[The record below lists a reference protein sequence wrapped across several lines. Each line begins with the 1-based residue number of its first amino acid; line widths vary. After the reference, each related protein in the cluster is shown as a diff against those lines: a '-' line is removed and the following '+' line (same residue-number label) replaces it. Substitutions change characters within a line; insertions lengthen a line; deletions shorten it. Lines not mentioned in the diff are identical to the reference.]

1 MRCGQAQRLMTS
13 AVDDE
18 LGPRRRRALDH
29 HLAACDACRREIAA
43 TGTVLDAVA
52 RLPAEVLVSARLEQA
67 TLRRLRITAS
77 EGGSRHERVPWWR
90 SASLPA
96 LALAAA
102 AVLALAVGLR
112 QFDVMSP
119 GPANLATGSAA
130 KRSGQVPTQHR
141 VASEA
146 APARVARQAR
156 PTVGEPPREP
166 PAELA
171 SAPDLFMDLPILRH
185 MEKLEHFDAI
195 RTTTLDEEP
204 GPSDGQQERSNG

>member
-13 AVDDE
+13 AVDEE
-18 LGPRRRRALDH
+18 LGPRRRRALDR
-29 HLAACDACRREIAA
+29 HLTACDACRREIAA

-52 RLPAEVLVSARLEQA
+52 QLPAAVQVSSRLEEA
-67 TLRRLRITAS
+67 TLRRLRIAAS
-77 EGGSRHERVPWWR
+77 EERTTHERVPWWR
-90 SASLPA
+90 NASLPA

-112 QFDVMSP
+112 QFDVMSTA
-119 GPANLATGSAA
+119 PANLATGSAA
-130 KRSGQVPTQHR
+130 KRGGQAPQHR
-141 VASEA
+141 VPSEA

-156 PTVGEPPREP
+156 PTVGEPPGEP

>member
-1 MRCGQAQRLMTS
+1 M
-13 AVDDE
+13 
-18 LGPRRRRALDH
+18 
-29 HLAACDACRREIAA
+29 
-43 TGTVLDAVA
+43 
-52 RLPAEVLVSARLEQA
+52 
-67 TLRRLRITAS
+67 
-77 EGGSRHERVPWWR
+77 PWWR

-119 GPANLATGSAA
+119 GPANLAPGSAA
-130 KRSGQVPTQHR
+130 KRGGQAPPQHR
-141 VASEA
+141 VPSEA
-146 APARVARQAR
+146 TPARVARQAR

-195 RTTTLDEEP
+195 RTTTLDEELLLPLVATPAGAQGWRAWDQLSPEEQRRAWDNYQRYQQLPEQRQRMIERRYQQFQTLPPQEQQRLRQNYEAYRGLDP
-204 GPSDGQQERSNG
+204 GARREFTEKYRRWKSDRH